1 MGRRHGETE
10 DEYRQRKAEK
20 KKFKAAEEADNAKLY
35 FGFSNGAPSRR
46 IRESQC
52 PPIALICSP
61 VMCLSSRYARPIFFA
76 PESNPYNDPNLT
88 SVFKWGKKIDQ
99 LRAKG
104 DATADL
110 LESKKYLKE
119 LRKQRH
125 SEIVSVK
132 ARREQRE
139 SEKEQ
144 MEQMRE
150 QMERDAMLAD
160 EDEYQRK
167 EEEFFLQQAVEKG
180 RIRIEAG
187 RERPI
192 DILGKNLHIFHA
204 AEAPEPNISL
214 GSSCCLVLTGLSF
227 ESLL

>member
-1 MGRRHGETE
+1 MPSFTLAFRMVRATLI
-10 DEYRQRKAEK
+10 RV
-20 KKFKAAEEADNAKLY
+20 LY
-35 FGFSNGAPSRR
+35 YIDAPHHCFSSAPS
-46 IRESQC
+46 ISHS
-52 PPIALICSP
+52 PPPPFCIIP
-61 VMCLSSRYARPIFFA
+61 D
-76 PESNPYNDPNLT
+76 SNPYNDPNLT

-214 GSSCCLVLTGLSF
+214 GSSSCLVLSRELFCFGPTQNMPTILS
-227 ESLL
+227 SATHRPSYSA